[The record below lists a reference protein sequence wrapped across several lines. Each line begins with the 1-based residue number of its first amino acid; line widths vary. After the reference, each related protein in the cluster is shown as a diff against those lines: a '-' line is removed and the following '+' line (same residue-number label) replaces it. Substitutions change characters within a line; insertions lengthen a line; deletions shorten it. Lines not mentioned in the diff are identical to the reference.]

1 MRPELF
7 LDLSQESLAA
17 KVQQKLLFLS
27 LPWHLSEKKNHTRK
41 SLKWSQKEWW
51 GIVSPKKQIK
61 KLFHLWMTYR
71 LNKRWRERAR
81 EEIRKRG
88 RWWREGTRKQRY
100 LFGQIFSNIII
111 MVILFCSL
119 LWIQC
124 SLNRKRKKEITNQ
137 PNLQI
142 HCHIKNINK
151 INSAKIIIWKY
162 RLLLFLNFL

>member
-27 LPWHLSEKKNHTRK
+27 LPWHLSEKKSHKKIIEMISEWMIRYSFT
-41 SLKWSQKEWW
+41 QKTDKE
-51 GIVSPKKQIK
+51 IISP
-61 KLFHLWMTYR
+61 MTYR

-88 RWWREGTRKQRY
+88 RWWREGTRKERY

-111 MVILFCSL
+111 MVILFFSL

-162 RLLLFLNFL
+162 RLLLFLIFL